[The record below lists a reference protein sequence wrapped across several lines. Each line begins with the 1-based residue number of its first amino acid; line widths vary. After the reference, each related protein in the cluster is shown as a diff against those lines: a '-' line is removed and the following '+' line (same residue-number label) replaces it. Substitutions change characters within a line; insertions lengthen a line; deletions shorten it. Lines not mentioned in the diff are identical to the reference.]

1 MSLGEKLLADM
12 KEAMKSHEKI
22 RLSAIRMVR
31 ASVKD
36 AEINKH
42 TELTDEEILDIINH
56 QVKLRKDAIPDYEK
70 ANRPESIAQLQ
81 DEIKVL
87 QSYLPEQLS
96 EEEIRAVIRD
106 TIREAG
112 IQGPQDMGKL
122 MKNLMPKLKG
132 RADGKQI
139 NQLAKE
145 MLN

>member
-1 MSLGEKLLADM
+1 VSLSDKLLADM
-12 KEAMKSHEKI
+12 KEAMKQREKT
-22 RLSAIRMVR
+22 RLATIRMVR
-31 ASVKD
+31 AAIKD

-42 TELTDEEILDIINH
+42 VELTDDEITEIISR
-56 QVKLRKDAIPDYEK
+56 QVKIRKDAIPDYQK
-70 ANRPESIAQLQ
+70 ANRPDSIQQLQ

-96 EEEIRAVIRD
+96 EDELRSVIRD
-106 TIREAG
+106 TIMEIGA
-112 IQGPQDMGKL
+112 QGQQDIGKV

-139 NQLAKE
+139 NQLVKE

>member
-1 MSLGEKLLADM
+1 MSLADKLLADM
-12 KEAMKSHEKI
+12 KEAMKNHEKI

-31 ASVKD
+31 AAVKD
-36 AEINKH
+36 AEIDKH
-42 TELTDEEILDIINH
+42 VELTDDEILGIISR
-56 QVKLRKDAIPDYEK
+56 QVKIRKDSIPDYEK
-70 ANRPESIAQLQ
+70 ANRPDSIQQLQ

-106 TIREAG
+106 TIQKTG
-112 IQGPQDMGKL
+112 LQGSQNMGML

-139 NQLAKE
+139 NQLVKE

>member
-1 MSLGEKLLADM
+1 VSLADKLLADM
-12 KEAMKSHEKI
+12 KEAMKGHEKI
-22 RLSAIRMVR
+22 RLSTIRMVR
-31 ASVKD
+31 AAIKD

-42 TELTDEEILDIINH
+42 FELTDEEILEIIVR
-56 QVKLRKDAIPDYEK
+56 QVKIRKDAIPDYEK
-70 ANRPESIAQLQ
+70 ANRPESVQQLQ

-96 EEEIRAVIRD
+96 EDELRSIIRD
-106 TIREAG
+106 TIQETG
-112 IQGPQDMGKL
+112 VQGPQDMGKL

-139 NQLAKE
+139 NQLVKE

>member
-1 MSLGEKLLADM
+1 MSLSDKLLADM
-12 KEAMKSHEKI
+12 KEAMKQREKT
-22 RLSAIRMVR
+22 RLATIRMVR
-31 ASVKD
+31 AAIKD

-42 TELTDEEILDIINH
+42 VELTDDEITEIISR
-56 QVKLRKDAIPDYEK
+56 QVKIRKDAIPDYQK
-70 ANRPESIAQLQ
+70 ANRPDSIQQLQ

-96 EEEIRAVIRD
+96 EDELRSVIRD
-106 TIREAG
+106 TIMEIGA
-112 IQGPQDMGKL
+112 QGQQDIGKV

-139 NQLAKE
+139 NQLVKE

>member
-1 MSLGEKLLADM
+1 MSLADKLLADM

-22 RLSAIRMVR
+22 RLSTIRMVR
-31 ASVKD
+31 AAIKD

-42 TELTDEEILDIINH
+42 VELTDDEILDIITR
-56 QVKLRKDAIPDYEK
+56 QVKLRRDAIPDYEK
-70 ANRPESIAQLQ
+70 ANRPDSIQQLQ

-96 EEEIRAVIRD
+96 EEEIRSVIRD
-106 TIREAG
+106 A
-112 IQGPQDMGKL
+112 IQETGVQGSHDMGKL
-122 MKNLMPKLKG
+122 MKSLMPKLKG

-139 NQLAKE
+139 NQLVKE